1 MCYKV
6 VIAEDFKMIRDVFEN
21 TVASVEGYE
30 VTASFATAA
39 EAAAYCRTHRVDLVM
54 MDVLFPGGMSGMTAS
69 EQIKAVSPD
78 TKILIVTSMPEL
90 TYISRA
96 KEIGVESF
104 WYKGVQDRPLL
115 EVIRRTMAGES
126 VYPASQSAVS
136 LGNALGTDLTEREI
150 QVLHELVS
158 GASNRE
164 IGETLGIAEKT
175 VKMHIG
181 NMLQKT
187 GFHSRLELA
196 VQARHRGIAI
206 HD

>member
-6 VIAEDFKMIRDVFEN
+6 VIAEVFKMIRDVFEN
-21 TVASVEGYE
+21 TVAGAEGYE

-39 EAAAYCRTHRVDLVM
+39 EAVAYCCTHDVDLVM
-54 MDVLFPGGMSGMTAS
+54 MDVLFPGGMSGLTAS
-69 EQIKAVSPD
+69 EQIKAASPD

-96 KEIGVESF
+96 RDIGVESF
-104 WYKGVQDRPLL
+104 WYKEVQERPLL
-115 EVIRRTMAGES
+115 EVIRRTMSGES
-126 VYPASQSAVS
+126 VYPTSRPEVS
-136 LGNALGTDLTEREI
+136 LENALGTDFTEREI

-158 GASNRE
+158 GASNKE

-175 VKMHIG
+175 VKMHIS

-187 GFHSRLELA
+187 GYHSRLELA